1 LVFKSVAVDIVLPCR
16 QEAKQWDE
24 PPSIAKYLAMLN
36 GVSVTKYF
44 GGEGVGRKKLWR
56 RDFFFLPHLGGHQW
70 CNNLDDDALLKRQS
84 NSPLLPEVLVRVLR
98 R

>member
-1 LVFKSVAVDIVLPCR
+1 MVFKSVAVDIVLPCR
-16 QEAKQWDE
+16 QRVKQWDE

-56 RDFFFLPHLGGHQW
+56 
-70 CNNLDDDALLKRQS
+70 
-84 NSPLLPEVLVRVLR
+84 
-98 R
+98 